1 MIYSC
6 STHEYEITDITIIKM
21 QNQEQSDKTN
31 ASIKK
36 IKIQSLTPKPVN
48 NNVDISDK
56 NIIGILDLRERT
68 SWKVNDGEK
77 YSPDQI
83 YAKYESGTKIK
94 YYCSNYFIGAYL
106 HAYNNHQDIIFS
118 VNDLWSIITLML
130 SRYINDNSEALRS
143 KFVTHDGQKKLT
155 VVEFAD
161 SVEESLFMEK
171 QWDFFFE
178 QIHGQIKKNTREGV
192 VDILENNFSVANTFH
207 KLFSTVTIMD
217 SFKKYF
223 EYGRMIMGCGIP
235 NVHLEGT
242 REDWVLL
249 KTKIQSMSTFAMSEL
264 SSDTLNIYINKLS
277 LIVDKCIDTYD
288 GNVDV
293 DFWNNIMTTEIER
306 IGSGGEIQTHMEGW
320 ITHFLQIYGRTILDD
335 IKNYKMSVPVKL
347 ENRLTS
353 ITKDLT
359 LYGAFTGVT
368 YNDELNAYRPQLSIV
383 LYHHI

>member
-1 MIYSC
+1 
-6 STHEYEITDITIIKM
+6 M
-21 QNQEQSDKTN
+21 QLQEQLKQSSS
-31 ASIKK
+31 SIKK
-36 IKIQSLTPKPVN
+36 IKIQELTPKLVN
-48 NNVDISDK
+48 NNIDISDR
-56 NIIGILDLRERT
+56 NITGILDLRQCT

-83 YAKYESGTKIK
+83 YAKYESGTKIN
-94 YYCSNYFIGAYL
+94 YCCSNYFIGAYL

-130 SRYINDNSEALRS
+130 SKYINDNSEALRS
-143 KFVTHDGQKKLT
+143 KIVTHDGQKKLT

-161 SVEESLFMEK
+161 SVDESLFMEK

-178 QIHGQIKKNTREGV
+178 QIHEQIKENTQEGV
-192 VDILENNFSVANTFH
+192 VDILENNFSVTNTFY

-223 EYGRMIMGCGIP
+223 EYGRMIMECGIP

-242 REDWVLL
+242 RDDWVLL
-249 KTKIQSMSTFAMSEL
+249 KTKIQSMSKFAMSES

-277 LIVDKCIDTYD
+277 VIVDKCIDTYD
-288 GNVDV
+288 GNIDV
-293 DFWNNIMTTEIER
+293 NFWNNIMTTEIKR
-306 IGSGGEIQTHMEGW
+306 IGSGGQTQTNMEGW
-320 ITHFLQIYGRTILDD
+320 ITHFLQIYGKTVLDD
-335 IKNYKMSVPVKL
+335 IKNYKMSIPVKL
-347 ENRLTS
+347 ENKLTNV
-353 ITKDLT
+353 TKDLT
-359 LYGAFTGVT
+359 LYGAFTGIT